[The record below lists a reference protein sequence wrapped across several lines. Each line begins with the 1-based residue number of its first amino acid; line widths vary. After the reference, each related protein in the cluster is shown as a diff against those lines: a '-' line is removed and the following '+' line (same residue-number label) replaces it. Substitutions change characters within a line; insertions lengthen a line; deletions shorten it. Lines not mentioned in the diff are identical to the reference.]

1 MGRIMAKRIKVAVP
15 WIGKEEIKTVLEVL
29 KSGYYVSGP
38 NVEKFERAFA
48 KYIKV
53 KEAVACN
60 SGTSA
65 IHLVLAA
72 LGIGTGDE
80 VIVPALTFFSTVT
93 AVIHNNGIPVFAD
106 IDSDIYCLDP
116 LDIEDKITEKTKA
129 IIPVHLYGHPAEMD
143 AINKIA
149 KRHGLYVIEDCAQA
163 HGAEYRGRK
172 VGSLGH
178 AGCWSFFAT
187 KNMTVA
193 TEGGM
198 ITLNDSK
205 LADKMRKIRSH
216 GMVNRNDH
224 AYLGYNYRM
233 NEIAGA
239 IGRVQLTKLDMFNR
253 LRNEHSM
260 YLRRKLRGIPWLKIP
275 PIKPYIKHAWFWCP
289 IQIREE
295 VLGMSTWDL
304 RKLLQEK
311 GMETRHRYNEPLYKQ
326 SMLNDKFVYPR
337 GCPFSCPHSRR
348 IDYKSINLPNVEK
361 IAGKMLGLPN
371 HPRLTKKE
379 RGKIVKIIRQI

>member
-1 MGRIMAKRIKVAVP
+1 MVKRIKVAIP
-15 WIGKEEIKTVLEVL
+15 WIGKEEIEAVVEVL

-38 NVEKFERAFA
+38 NVEKFEKAFA

-60 SGTSA
+60 NGTSA
-65 IHLVLAA
+65 IHLMLAA

-116 LDIEDKITEKTKA
+116 SDIEDKITEKTKA

-149 KRHGLYVIEDCAQA
+149 KKHGLYVIEDCAQA

-205 LADKMRKIRSH
+205 LAEKMRKIRSH

-260 YLRRKLRGIPWLKIP
+260 YLRRELRGIPWLRIP
-275 PIKPYIKHAWFWCP
+275 PIKPYVKHVWFWCP

-326 SMLNDKFVYPR
+326 PMLLNKCVYPK
-337 GCPFSCPHSRR
+337 GCPFNCPHSRK
-348 IDYKSINLPNVEK
+348 IDYKNINLPNVEK

-379 RGKIVKIIRQI
+379 RKQIIKIIRQI